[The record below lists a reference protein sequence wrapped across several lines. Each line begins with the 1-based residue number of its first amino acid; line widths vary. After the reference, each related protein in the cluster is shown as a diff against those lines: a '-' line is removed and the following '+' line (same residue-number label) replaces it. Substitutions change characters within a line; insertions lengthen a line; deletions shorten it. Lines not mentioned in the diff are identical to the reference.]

1 MKENQSIE
9 WRVHVRIKVISIML
23 MVCLMGVLSGCGAKK
38 DSSSDSTTTL
48 ENFGE
53 IEEESD
59 LAEKESFVDHEENKV
74 LETVNSFKMP
84 LMDDTALIMT
94 IKKCFDAYGSRSIFV
109 KEEYE
114 YDKEGRILRHIN
126 DSYSTS
132 GGRREY
138 EYDAAGNLTR
148 ETCYELRDGEVRYWI
163 EYRDAKDGAVDELL
177 RIGSKY
183 EGEGNLVSE
192 NVYNREG
199 DLIRYILYRE
209 DRTAYAVIEYK
220 GADCMLRQID
230 YDKQGNLVSRREFE
244 YDAAGN
250 QTLMADYDADGNI
263 EVHESYDCDT
273 YQVIHC
279 YWPTENEYDTAGNLI
294 KSVDYDYEG
303 NIESV
308 TEYIYDEAGNLLQ
321 KIDNGYV
328 YEYEYDSAGNMIKKI
343 EVPDLQWK
351 EYEYDSENRVIKMTE
366 YVHGKVYDWY
376 EYEYKMIGGCQE
388 ASLPQSS

>member
-1 MKENQSIE
+1 MEENQSIE
-9 WRVHVRIKVISIML
+9 WRVQVRTKVISIML
-23 MVCLMGVLSGCGAKK
+23 IVCLIGVLSGCGAQK
-38 DSSSDSTTTL
+38 DSSSNSTTL

-53 IEEESD
+53 IEEEND
-59 LAEKESFVDHEENKV
+59 LAENGSFVDNEENKV
-74 LETVNSFKMP
+74 LETATQAENENVEETVNSFRMP
-84 LMDDTALIMT
+84 LMDDTALIIT
-94 IKKCFDAYGSRSIFV
+94 ITKYFDSDGRRYNHV

-114 YDKEGRILRHIN
+114 YDKEGRILRQIN
-126 DSYSTS
+126 SSISEY
-132 GGRREY
+132 RREY

-148 ETCYELRDGEVRYWI
+148 ETCYEWRDGEIRYWI
-163 EYRDAKDGAVDELL
+163 EYRDAKDDAVDELL

-199 DLIRYILYRE
+199 DLIKCIFYRE
-209 DRTAYAVIEYK
+209 DRTVCAVIEYK
-220 GADCMLRQID
+220 GMNRMLRHIN
-230 YDKQGNLVSRREFE
+230 YDEQGNLVSRREFE

-250 QTLMADYDADGNI
+250 RTLMADYDADGNI

-273 YQVIHC
+273 YQVITC

-303 NIESV
+303 NIEDV
-308 TEYIYDEAGNLLQ
+308 TEYTYDDAGNMLQ
-321 KIDNGYV
+321 EIYNGYV

-366 YVHGKVYDWY
+366 YSHGSVYDWY
-376 EYEYKMIGGCQE
+376 EYEYKVIGV
-388 ASLPQSS
+388 

>member
-1 MKENQSIE
+1 M
-9 WRVHVRIKVISIML
+9 RIKIISIML
-23 MVCLMGVLSGCGAKK
+23 IVCLIGVLPGCGAKK
-38 DSSSDSTTTL
+38 DSSSDSTMTL

-59 LAEKESFVDHEENKV
+59 LAENESFVDNEENKV
-74 LETVNSFKMP
+74 LETVNSFGMP
-84 LMDDTALIMT
+84 LRDDTALIMT
-94 IKKCFDAYGSRSIFV
+94 ITNFFNSGLYNNV
-109 KEEYE
+109 KEECE

-126 DSYSTS
+126 KNDASCILGS
-132 GGRREY
+132 RKEY

-148 ETCYELRDGEVRYWI
+148 ETCYELRDGEVKYWI
-163 EYRDAKDGAVDELL
+163 EYRDAKDDAVDELL

-209 DRTAYAVIEYK
+209 DRTVYVVIEYK
-220 GADCMLRQID
+220 GADCVLRQID

-279 YWPTENEYDTAGNLI
+279 YWPTEHEYDPAGNLI

-303 NIESV
+303 NIEYV
-308 TEYIYDEAGNLLQ
+308 TEYTYDEAGNLLLQ
-321 KIDNGYV
+321 KIDNVYV
-328 YEYEYDSAGNMIKKI
+328 YGYEYDSTGNMIKKI

-351 EYEYDSENRVIKMTE
+351 EYEYDRENRVIKMTE
-366 YVHGKVYDWY
+366 YLHGKVYDWY
-376 EYEYKMIGGCQE
+376 EYEYKVIG
-388 ASLPQSS
+388 A